1 MYWVR
6 EAPVGKITKIE
17 AQKKNKNRVSV
28 FVDGEYRGSLSLIT
42 CAQTGLREGDE
53 LNDARWQEI
62 ERIHEAQQA
71 FEQGLRYLDSRMRS
85 HREMR
90 DYLRRKGYSD
100 EAADSAREK
109 LAQYGYLDDAEFA
122 RLWVRDRASVRRSGR
137 WGIEQELLA
146 RGVDRDTIALALDE
160 YTPELEQ
167 ENARAEFDRLR
178 RRYGQVADPAALRQK
193 IGASLMRRGF
203 DWDTIRPLLDSLG
216 DDGEPCD

>member
-1 MYWVR
+1 M
-6 EAPVGKITKIE
+6 GKITKIE
-17 AQKKNKNRVSV
+17 TQNKNKNRVSV

-53 LNDARWQEI
+53 LNDARWDEI
-62 ERIHEAQQA
+62 ERMHEARQA
-71 FEQGLRYLDSRMRS
+71 FDQGLRYLESRMRS

-90 DYLRRKGYSD
+90 DYLRRKGFSD

-122 RLWVRDRASVRRSGR
+122 RLWVRDRAAVRRSGR

-146 RGVDRDTIALALDE
+146 RGVDRDKIALALDE
-160 YTPELEQ
+160 YTPERER

-178 RRYGQVADPAALRQK
+178 KRYENVADTATRKQK

-203 DWDTIRPLLDSLG
+203 DWDTIRPLMETLREG
-216 DDGEPCD
+216 GEQWD